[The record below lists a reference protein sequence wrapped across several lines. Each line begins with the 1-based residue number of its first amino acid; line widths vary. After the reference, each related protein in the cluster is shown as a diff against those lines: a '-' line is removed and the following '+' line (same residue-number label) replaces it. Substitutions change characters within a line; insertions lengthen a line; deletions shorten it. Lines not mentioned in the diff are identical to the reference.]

1 MTFCG
6 PLMNF
11 VSFLRCG
18 RVVPDVH
25 RACSVAH
32 VHSTRFPYNDVLLS
46 TTPLLEKKSVCFIHF
61 SICLSVN
68 KTHKAFPLICQR
80 ILTKNYAPFAF
91 VPQLTGTT
99 FCRPCNGT
107 SHLPRTFQAQ
117 GVQWSHDHNTHNYL
131 NNQCSYEFILY
142 SKFLSGRTFI
152 LYRICEVRI
161 GLFILASSVILF

>member
-1 MTFCG
+1 MFT
-6 PLMNF
+6 
-11 VSFLRCG
+11 
-18 RVVPDVH
+18 
-25 RACSVAH
+25 AH
-32 VHSTRFPYNDVLLS
+32 VQLPTCIQHGSHNNDVLLS

-107 SHLPRTFQAQ
+107 SHCQ
-117 GVQWSHDHNTHNYL
+117 GHSKLKVYNGHMIIIPIIISITNAATNL
-131 NNQCSYEFILY
+131 FFTVSFCLAEPLFCTEFVRYE
-142 SKFLSGRTFI
+142 
-152 LYRICEVRI
+152 
-161 GLFILASSVILF
+161 